1 MRKYRHRKFKFENT
15 MHMIK
20 NFKNFLKNFFI
31 CGSCGWCLE
40 CFWTGVSSIKK
51 WKKNDR
57 TLSCRTS
64 VWMFPIYGMAAF
76 FSPLCNKLKERHALV
91 RGGVYA
97 VLIFLTEYI
106 TGVILKKYGACPW
119 DYSKSKYNING
130 VIRLDYAPAWFLT
143 GLLFEKIL
151 CKNNQC
157 PDEVSK

>member
-1 MRKYRHRKFKFENT
+1 
-15 MHMIK
+15 MIK
-20 NFKNFLKNFFI
+20 NFMKNFFI
-31 CGSCGWCLE
+31 CGLCGWCLE
-40 CFWTGVSSIKK
+40 CFWTGLSSIKN
-51 WKKNDR
+51 WRNNDR

-76 FSPLCNKLKERHALV
+76 FSPVCTLLKKRNALL

-106 TGVILKKYGACPW
+106 TGMILKKYRACPW

-151 CKNNQC
+151 CKNSNC
-157 PDEVSK
+157 KDIPK